1 MEILSKTKAT
11 CSFIKNNPS
20 MMHKYLVPDTR
31 FWHKFY
37 MNTRKIFFLKEFIL
51 RKKLYN
57 KYFSNKTYKNNS
69 IEKLREDGC
78 VIDSNYKKSNFLLRA
93 LKICDDLVQNTNW
106 IEESSKSKKPFL
118 IELDIDLKNKT
129 NFDIMNLV
137 LEKPILGLV
146 SKYFKKIPILRD
158 INIWYSPNNK
168 VYGRSQNFH
177 TDGGDEQLRL
187 FIPIENISLQN
198 GPFTCIKKN
207 STTEVFNDL
216 KKKNVK
222 KFFNTPIQTQKIPDD
237 IILENNP
244 DTVNLV
250 GKRGELLFADP
261 CSCLHYGSRLSNKPR
276 IQLSLNFM
284 SNLAMDN
291 PLWGMKI
298 NFDFFSKINFNED
311 YKNILAPYVLSYYFS
326 DPINRGKNISNKPE
340 KM

>member
-118 IELDIDLKNKT
+118 IELDIDLK
-129 NFDIMNLV
+129 
-137 LEKPILGLV
+137 
-146 SKYFKKIPILRD
+146 
-158 INIWYSPNNK
+158 
-168 VYGRSQNFH
+168 
-177 TDGGDEQLRL
+177 
-187 FIPIENISLQN
+187 
-198 GPFTCIKKN
+198 
-207 STTEVFNDL
+207 
-216 KKKNVK
+216 
-222 KFFNTPIQTQKIPDD
+222 
-237 IILENNP
+237 
-244 DTVNLV
+244 
-250 GKRGELLFADP
+250 
-261 CSCLHYGSRLSNKPR
+261 
-276 IQLSLNFM
+276 
-284 SNLAMDN
+284 
-291 PLWGMKI
+291 
-298 NFDFFSKINFNED
+298 
-311 YKNILAPYVLSYYFS
+311 
-326 DPINRGKNISNKPE
+326 
-340 KM
+340 